1 MKKIYSIISLLA
13 LCSIILTSCGTI
25 KSDTSSNSPSENVNT
40 DSPVSS
46 NIKESS
52 NSEENNKVTEE
63 PIEQKKIALSRKQAY
78 VDSEREIS
86 ILGLK
91 EYKKLKGERFTD
103 KAPKGKKYL
112 VLFLKVKNC
121 LTDKDYF
128 NVNNLSAEL
137 DGKEIENTFLLN
149 DPEGYP
155 TIFSNIEPET
165 SIGGFIVWE
174 VPEDWKKLDVIY
186 TGWQPGSGLTLECS
200 LTKKD
205 LKKPEKYNKNDYY

>member
-174 VPEDWKKLDVIY
+174 VPEDWKKSVFENCFLQDVLH
-186 TGWQPGSGLTLECS
+186 TLCESRLKFRRCRGLH
-200 LTKKD
+200 
-205 LKKPEKYNKNDYY
+205 